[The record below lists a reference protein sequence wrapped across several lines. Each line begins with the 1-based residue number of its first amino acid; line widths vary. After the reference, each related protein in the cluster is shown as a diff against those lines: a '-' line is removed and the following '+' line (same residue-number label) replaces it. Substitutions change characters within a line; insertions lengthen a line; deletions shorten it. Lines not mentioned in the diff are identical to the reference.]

1 MMKNLKLLG
10 VLLVG
15 LFMPILVNAE
25 TCTENCV
32 AQIGDTKYA
41 TVQEAITAVEDG
53 GTVELLAGDISE
65 NISTGRIAKSF
76 SIIGAANHATT
87 LTGGLT
93 IGTDHSSKP
102 VQEYTVTIK
111 GIVFKNNGIAVKDVK
126 NVNIEDNKLYN
137 IAEGAAIY
145 IIDSAIH
152 DVVSDVVA
160 KNNIVDGANQG
171 IRIRTGYNMEITDNI
186 IKNTQH
192 NSITIEHGSKWSGNN
207 GTVVINNNTFENW
220 ALGGEGRVVR
230 AHFGTATEFNKEI
243 SFTGNKMIREEE
255 PVEEYAK
262 FTGVGTVAV
271 DFEKN
276 YWNSDTPDF
285 DKIILVEGGNNTV
298 EIAEYYKAETMQDKD
313 LNTYVEPPVAEAFV
327 VLNHAGENGTL
338 TFDKE
343 EAVKG
348 EVVTMT
354 ITPNEG
360 YEIESVRIIDKDN
373 NVIEVK
379 DNKFI
384 MPESDVWVSVK
395 FSPIQVTEAPV
406 VDKDNTIGVSDAD
419 KTEDVLLDTIAKDDK
434 YKDLSVTVEVVV
446 EDIKASK
453 DIEKEFNKAL
463 EDDKKENG
471 KIVSYFDILV
481 AVKNTVTD
489 KVEGYLT
496 ELTDKIEFT
505 VTLPKLDEVKEGF
518 VRNYY
523 VIKKHGDKVEVID
536 AKVSKDGKSITFA
549 TDEFSTYALA
559 YEDVAK
565 EAGNTGVATP
575 AVPQTFDGIT
585 ATIIFASL
593 ALISLA
599 GISLYFKKHL
609 KNN

>member
-255 PVEEYAK
+255 PVEE
-262 FTGVGTVAV
+262 
-271 DFEKN
+271 N
-276 YWNSDTPDF
+276 P
-285 DKIILVEGGNNTV
+285 
-298 EIAEYYKAETMQDKD
+298 AE
-313 LNTYVEPPVAEAFV
+313 VAE
-327 VLNHAGENGTL
+327 
-338 TFDKE
+338 
-343 EAVKG
+343 VK
-348 EVVTMT
+348 
-354 ITPNEG
+354 
-360 YEIESVRIIDKDN
+360 
-373 NVIEVK
+373 
-379 DNKFI
+379 
-384 MPESDVWVSVK
+384 
-395 FSPIQVTEAPV
+395 
-406 VDKDNTIGVSDAD
+406 
-419 KTEDVLLDTIAKDDK
+419 
-434 YKDLSVTVEVVV
+434 
-446 EDIKASK
+446 
-453 DIEKEFNKAL
+453 
-463 EDDKKENG
+463 EDDKTAVVKASADGTVKSIKNDPRYGLTVVLEHQSGFTSVYANLLTAEFVAQG
-471 KIVSYFDILV
+471 ETVKAGQTLGTVGNSATFEIL
-481 AVKNTVTD
+481 D
-489 KVEGYLT
+489 DSHLHFEIL
-496 ELTDKIEFT
+496 
-505 VTLPKLDEVKEGF
+505 
-518 VRNYY
+518 
-523 VIKKHGDKVEVID
+523 
-536 AKVSKDGKSITFA
+536 KDG
-549 TDEFSTYALA
+549 
-559 YEDVAK
+559 
-565 EAGNTGVATP
+565 
-575 AVPQTFDGIT
+575 
-585 ATIIFASL
+585 
-593 ALISLA
+593 
-599 GISLYFKKHL
+599 
-609 KNN
+609 NNVDPEMYVK